1 MAEVI
6 SSAAN
11 PLIKRVRLLAD
22 RKHRRREGAFV
33 VQGIQPVW
41 QAVEAGADIETLIVA
56 PELLRPA
63 VAAAMVTRQEE
74 LGMPVARVSG
84 TLFARI
90 ADREGPAG
98 LAAIVRA
105 RPRPLAGLQVRAG
118 SLFVALHEVGNPGNL
133 GTIIRTASAAGAAG
147 VILVGQTTDPYDPA
161 AVKASMGAIFDV
173 PVASAATAA
182 EFLDWSAG
190 HDITVAAA
198 TARAE
203 QSCWD
208 IDFPLPLAVLLG
220 SEGDGL
226 PPALLDHLG
235 QHGAGQHGAGQ
246 HGAGR
251 LVRIPMA
258 GTAESLNLA
267 VAAGIL
273 LYEVRRRTG
282 LPGDGPPAPAG
293 SRPGRL

>member
-33 VQGIQPVW
+33 VEGIQPVW
-41 QAVEAGADIETLIVA
+41 QAAEAGADIEVLIVA
-56 PELLRPA
+56 PDLLRPA
-63 VAAAMVTRQEE
+63 AAAAMVARQEDR
-74 LGMPVARVSG
+74 GVSVARVSAE
-84 TLFARI
+84 LFARI
-90 ADREGPAG
+90 AGRDGPTG
-98 LAAIVRA
+98 LAAIVRG
-105 RPRPLAGLQVRAG
+105 RPEPLAGLTASPE
-118 SLFVALHEVGNPGNL
+118 SLFVALHDAGNPGNL

-173 PVASAATAA
+173 PVTQAATA
-182 EFLDWSAG
+182 EDFLAWAAAQQV
-190 HDITVAAA
+190 TVAAA
-198 TARAE
+198 APRAAR
-203 QSCWD
+203 SCWETE
-208 IDFPLPLAVLLG
+208 FLLPLAILLG

-226 PPALLDHLG
+226 PPPLLD
-235 QHGAGQHGAGQ
+235 QV
-246 HGAGR
+246 GR
-251 LVRIPMA
+251 SGGLPVSIPMT

-267 VAAGIL
+267 VAAAIL

-282 LPGDGPPAPAG
+282 LPETGRSQAGPPA
-293 SRPGRL
+293 